1 MVCSNKYCSFD
12 HDLSSNPNLIGR
24 NRTKLT
30 LFLVVVQYT
39 HYMQYLLTTP
49 HSHSTYVHDIICT

>member
-12 HDLSSNPNLIGR
+12 HDLSSNPNLI
-24 NRTKLT
+24 
-30 LFLVVVQYT
+30 V
-39 HYMQYLLTTP
+39 LTTP